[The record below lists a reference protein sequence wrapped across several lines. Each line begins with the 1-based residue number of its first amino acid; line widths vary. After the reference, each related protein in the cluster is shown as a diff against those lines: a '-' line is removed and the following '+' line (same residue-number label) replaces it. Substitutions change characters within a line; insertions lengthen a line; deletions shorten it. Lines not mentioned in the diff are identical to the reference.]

1 MFCPNS
7 SLGIPVGR
15 PHGLLWWDT
24 GCVPVASTDALQ
36 ALRYPLS
43 FDVLEDFSIVHTLG
57 NSLLCSALH
66 FLPLL
71 MEQLCCASDF
81 L

>member
-7 SLGIPVGR
+7 SLGIPLGR
-15 PHGLLWWDT
+15 PYLVGYRLCPGGKHW
-24 GCVPVASTDALQ
+24 CCPALH

-43 FDVLEDFSIVHTLG
+43 FDTLEDFFIIHVLG
-57 NSLLCSALH
+57 NSLLCSVLH

-71 MEQLCCASDF
+71 MELLS
-81 L
+81 